1 MSWIPTSI
9 LAPLPGRFA
18 HASLV
23 SSNDPQRPAVEDF
36 IRKIYWERYEAS
48 LHSFL
53 PHLLAYRDTDGN
65 MIAAVGLR
73 LGSEGDLFVEQ
84 YLDGRAEHVIAK
96 RRIANVPR
104 TALAEVGNFAALT
117 PGTARELILQLTWTL
132 HSAHVRW
139 VLFAATKQL
148 RNAFDRLHLS
158 TIELADASAD
168 RLDGDRLQWGRY
180 YDSEPRVMCGNVVS
194 GHSYLQQQ
202 LKLDGTDSPVQH
214 IKLALAGAL

>member
-1 MSWIPTSI
+1 MSWIPTSV

-23 SSNDPQRPAVEDF
+23 TSNDPQRPVVEDF
-36 IRKIYWERYEAS
+36 IRKIYWERFEAS
-48 LHSFL
+48 LQSFF
-53 PHLLAYRDTDGN
+53 PHLLSYRDTDGN
-65 MIAAVGLR
+65 MLAAVGLR

-84 YLDGRAEHVIAK
+84 YLDGRAEHVIAQ
-96 RRIANVPR
+96 RQIANVPR

-158 TIELADASAD
+158 TIELADANVD

-194 GHSYLQQQ
+194 GHAYLQQQ
-202 LKLDGTDSPVQH
+202 LKSDDTDSSAYR
-214 IKLALAGAL
+214 IKPALAGAL

>member
-18 HASLV
+18 FASLV
-23 SSNDPQRPAVEDF
+23 ALDDPQRPAVETF
-36 IRKIYWERYEAS
+36 IRQVYWDRYGATLS
-48 LHSFL
+48 TFF
-53 PHLLAYRDTDGN
+53 PNLLVYRDADGT
-65 MIAAVGLR
+65 ILAAVGLR
-73 LGSEGDLFVEQ
+73 LGSEEALFVEQ
-84 YLDGRAEHVIAK
+84 YLDGPAEHVIAQ
-96 RRIANVPR
+96 RQIAHVPR

-158 TIELADASAD
+158 TVELASANPD
-168 RLDGDRLQWGRY
+168 RLSTNRLGWGRY
-180 YDSEPRVMCGNVVS
+180 YDADPRVMCGNVVS
-194 GHSYLQQQ
+194 GHAYLQRQ
-202 LKLDGTDSPVQH
+202 LQLSTADDSVQLV
-214 IKLALAGAL
+214 KLALAGAL